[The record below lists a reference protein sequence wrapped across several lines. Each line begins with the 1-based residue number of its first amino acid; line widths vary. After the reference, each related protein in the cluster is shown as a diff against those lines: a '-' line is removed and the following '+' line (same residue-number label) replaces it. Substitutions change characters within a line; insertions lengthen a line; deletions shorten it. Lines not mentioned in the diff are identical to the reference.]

1 MLFVAVGS
9 RAVGESVWGWV
20 VSIIANAM
28 GVGILGM
35 GIVEGED

>member
-9 RAVGESVWGWV
+9 RAVGGCVWRWMV
-20 VSIIANAM
+20 WLIANAM